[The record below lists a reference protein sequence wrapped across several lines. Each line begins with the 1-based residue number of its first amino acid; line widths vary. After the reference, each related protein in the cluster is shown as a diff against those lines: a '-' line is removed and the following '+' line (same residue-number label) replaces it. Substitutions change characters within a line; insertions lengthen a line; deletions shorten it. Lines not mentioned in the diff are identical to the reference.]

1 MIPASYFYNDM
12 YTRNWGDP
20 GNQRAEAIESE
31 RRGPSKGHLA
41 GIAGLLA
48 TVLPLELDRYRRVRR
63 A

>member
-1 MIPASYFYNDM
+1 MIPASYFYKDM